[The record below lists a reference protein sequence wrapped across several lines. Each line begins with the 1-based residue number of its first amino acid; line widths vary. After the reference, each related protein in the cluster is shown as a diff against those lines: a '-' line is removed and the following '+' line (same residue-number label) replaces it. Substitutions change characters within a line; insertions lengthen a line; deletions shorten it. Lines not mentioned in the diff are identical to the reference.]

1 MNLFDRA
8 VKSIEN
14 GSTNNEDGQKCIHIH
29 INRYIFVGIDIQMA
43 RRQSAE
49 VYTTNIISNIVASTT
64 TTWESTES

>member
-29 INRYIFVGIDIQMA
+29 INRYIFVGIDI
-43 RRQSAE
+43 
-49 VYTTNIISNIVASTT
+49 
-64 TTWESTES
+64 